1 MKITQKM
8 RQALLDAQKA
18 QDIYWAA
25 LPALEKALGVEVDG
39 TQDLRETTIEYLLEQ
54 GKAYPYFLP
63 LLLNINTSI
72 EWQIPKMELPPQIP
86 PDFPLF
92 SDP

>member
-1 MKITQKM
+1 MKNHPKM

-39 TQDLRETTIEYLLEQ
+39 TQDLRETTIEH
-54 GKAYPYFLP
+54 F
-63 LLLNINTSI
+63 I
-72 EWQIPKMELPPQIP
+72 EKGEC
-86 PDFPLF
+86 
-92 SDP
+92 

>member
-1 MKITQKM
+1 MKNHPKM

-54 GKAYPYFLP
+54 GKA
-63 LLLNINTSI
+63 
-72 EWQIPKMELPPQIP
+72 
-86 PDFPLF
+86 
-92 SDP
+92 

>member
-1 MKITQKM
+1 MGLSLRPHRASLREASDFDEGKNHEKSPKNE
-8 RQALLDAQKA
+8 QALLDAQKA

-54 GKAYPYFLP
+54 GKA
-63 LLLNINTSI
+63 
-72 EWQIPKMELPPQIP
+72 
-86 PDFPLF
+86 
-92 SDP
+92 